1 MLYIKQNTILHFE
14 MGSVLSSY
22 KSTRKQRKMRREL
35 RQHILSVKKHN
46 KEVCLTKI
54 PKVSPMVIMKDLGK
68 ELRSMSDSDIHGQ
81 PLCNESFVEGRTIP
95 KASPMVIMKKLN
107 KELRSLSTPDVE
119 ASILGLHLCSES
131 FVAAERPP
139 ASSVIMKDQGK

>member
-1 MLYIKQNTILHFE
+1 
-14 MGSVLSSY
+14 
-22 KSTRKQRKMRREL
+22 MRREL
-35 RQHILSVKKHN
+35 RQHILSVQKHN

-68 ELRSMSDSDIHGQ
+68 ELRSMSDSAVQLNIHGQ
-81 PLCNESFVEGRTIP
+81 PLCNESSVEGRRIP
-95 KASPMVIMKKLN
+95 KASPMVIMKKLS
-107 KELRSLSTPDVE
+107 KELRTLSTPDVE